1 MMETMSLN
9 PEQLFKPDQKDEKP
23 QLKLNLNLGMEDRW
37 NTVLGSPDLKKIGIN
52 TPELDRMVAG
62 NQGFTGYSTAL
73 PPPYTAHQEDIAVQG
88 PSMSHAPA
96 EDEQV
101 TRSFIQALREIHEQK
116 DFRSETFNIPA
127 TVAAAPPPAVPTVAA
142 YPEQP
147 YSKPAMPECTQSWN
161 NFPTPASNYSNY
173 QIPPPTYINT
183 PASYSMQPEPL
194 PQYNDAPESKCEPFV
209 PDPNQ
214 IDKLNLTTAQKLS
227 IYSQIPIHE
236 VTDPELQE
244 RLKTERKKM
253 RNRIAASKCRK
264 RKLQKEAELEDKVKV
279 LKKKNTDLSSQL
291 LGLREEVKELKV
303 KIMSHVNAGCNIK
316 SMPAH
321 TESGIP
327 PQVSEPTLNAMVT
340 VSNDHLSHQHAMG
353 HTTTTA
359 MGGHTSVA
367 MGHTSVAMGHTTS
380 APVSLPHMV

>member
-9 PEQLFKPDQKDEKP
+9 PEQLFKPDKKDEKP

-62 NQGFTGYSTAL
+62 NQGFTGYTTSL
-73 PPPYTAHQEDIAVQG
+73 PPPYSTHQEDMAVQG
-88 PSMSHAPA
+88 PSMSHGP

-101 TRSFIQALREIHEQK
+101 TRSFIAALREIHEQN
-116 DFRSETFNIPA
+116 DFKSETFNIPA
-127 TVAAAPPPAVPTVAA
+127 TVAAPPPAVPTIAT
-142 YPEQP
+142 YPDQS
-147 YSKPAMPECTQSWN
+147 YSKPQIPECSQSWN
-161 NFPTPASNYSNY
+161 NFPTPATNYSNY
-173 QIPPPTYINT
+173 QIPPPTYIAT
-183 PASYSMQPEPL
+183 PATYNMQPEQL

-209 PDPNQ
+209 PDPSQ

-321 TESGIP
+321 TESGMP
-327 PQVSEPTLNAMVT
+327 PSEPTLNAMVT
-340 VSNDHLSHQHAMG
+340 VSNDHMTHQHSMNVG
-353 HTTTTA
+353 HTTT
-359 MGGHTSVA
+359 
-367 MGHTSVAMGHTTS
+367 
-380 APVSLPHMV
+380 APISLPRMV

>member
-1 MMETMSLN
+1 METMSLN
-9 PEQLFKPDQKDEKP
+9 PEQLFKPDKKDEKP

-62 NQGFTGYSTAL
+62 NQGFPGYSAAM
-73 PPPYTAHQEDIAVQG
+73 PPPYTAHHEEVAVQG
-88 PSMSHAPA
+88 PSMGHVA

-101 TRSFIQALREIHEQK
+101 TRSFIAALREIHEQN
-116 DFRSETFNIPA
+116 DFKSETFNIPA
-127 TVAAAPPPAVPTVAA
+127 TVAAAPPTA
-142 YPEQP
+142 YSEQV
-147 YSKPAMPECTQSWN
+147 YTKPQMPECSQSWT
-161 NFPTPASNYSNY
+161 NFQTPASNYSNY
-173 QIPPPTYINT
+173 QIPPPTYIAT
-183 PASYSMQPEPL
+183 PAPYNMQPEPL
-194 PQYNDAPESKCEPFV
+194 PQYDVPESKCEPFV
-209 PDPNQ
+209 PDPSQ

-321 TESGIP
+321 SENEV
-327 PQVSEPTLNAMVT
+327 PQVSERTLNSMVT
-340 VSNDHLSHQHAMG
+340 VSNNITHSMAG
-353 HTTTTA
+353 HP
-359 MGGHTSVA
+359 SI
-367 MGHTSVAMGHTTS
+367 TTS
-380 APVSLPHMV
+380 AVSLPHLV